1 MVELLAKF
9 DKLVRPTLVGAAPD
23 LSIWLYSSTKAF
35 FIRTLANSNPPN
47 IILDYPTTKLWD
59 LNFGFP
65 LFNSAGMF
73 KYGQGYE
80 AVAQMGAGAYICGTT
95 TYLERAGN
103 IKNGI
108 KHPFIPLPKSGLA
121 INWMG
126 LPNKGHRWTA
136 NIISRYNKI
145 HNCPLGA
152 SLATDPG
159 MNEADAALGLLDGLF
174 VYDKANVDFMEINES
189 CPNVAHHVSVETIN
203 GLDAGMVRRLEFI
216 SKEYLSK
223 RNRNLPVIVKYSVE
237 TSLEQIPALIDL
249 LITLGYDG
257 INFGNTAINYKSIR
271 ENAVNHYEEKVY
283 DKFTTEFGG
292 GVSGSYLNS
301 LSLEACRMAS
311 KYLKTKEL
319 SKEFHVIRTG
329 GISSA
334 EDLAELGSSFSL
346 AQWYTGFFENFG
358 THGFETYKSIA
369 NQLKNLR

>member
-1 MVELLAKF
+1 MVELLAKL
-9 DKLVRPTLVGAAPD
+9 DKLVRPTIVGAAPD
-23 LSIWLYSSTKAF
+23 LSIWLYSTTKAF
-35 FIRTLANSNPPN
+35 FIRSLANSNPPN
-47 IILDYPTTKLWD
+47 IILDYPATKLWD

-80 AVAQMGAGAYICGTT
+80 AVARMGAGAYICGTT
-95 TYLERAGN
+95 TYLERNGN

-145 HNCPLGA
+145 YNCPLGA

-249 LITLGYDG
+249 LITLGFDG
-257 INFGNTAINYKSIR
+257 VNFGNTAINYKKIR

-292 GVSGSYLNS
+292 GVSGSYLNP
-301 LSLEACRMAS
+301 LSLEACRMTS

-319 SKEFHVIRTG
+319 SKEFHVVRTG

-358 THGFETYKSIA
+358 KYGFSIYSEISK
-369 NQLKNLR
+369 QGKV